1 MPLIFNEIKTPSA
14 VHYKLL
20 LDADPSR
27 SLVDCYLKEGILFEV
42 MADNQCIA
50 TLVLVTLPHSILEI
64 KNLSVDPLHRKKGM
78 AQSILSFTIDY
89 AKQHHFKCIEIGTG
103 ATSFEQLYLYQKMGF
118 RVSSIEK
125 DFFTRYYK
133 EPIIENKLVLKDM
146 IRLQFQIIKEE
157 A

>member
-1 MPLIFNEIKTPSA
+1 MPLIFNEIKIPHA
-14 VHYKLL
+14 DHYKLL

-27 SLVDCYLKEGILFEV
+27 FLVDCYLKEGLLFEV
-42 MADNQCIA
+42 IADNQCIA
-50 TLVLVTLPHSILEI
+50 TLVLVSLPHSILEI
-64 KNLSVDPLHRKKGM
+64 KNLSVHPLHRKKGV

-89 AKQHHFKCIEIGTG
+89 AKQHHFKGIEIGTG
-103 ATSFEQLYLYQKMGF
+103 STSFEQLYLYQKMGF